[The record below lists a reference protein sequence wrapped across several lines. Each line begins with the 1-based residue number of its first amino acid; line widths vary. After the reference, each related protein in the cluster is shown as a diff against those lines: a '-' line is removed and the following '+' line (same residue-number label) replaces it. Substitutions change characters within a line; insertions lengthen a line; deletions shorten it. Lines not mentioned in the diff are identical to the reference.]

1 MPHAPGVRLG
11 PYEVLGPLGA
21 GGMGEVYRARDSKLG
36 RDVAIKTLP
45 EEFTRDPERLAR
57 FQREARLLASLNH
70 PNIAAIYGF
79 EEADEVKYLVLECVE
94 GETLAERLVAGPLP
108 VEEALSICAQ
118 IAAGVEAAHEA
129 GVIHR
134 DLKPGN
140 VKIRPDGSVKVLDF
154 GLAKGS
160 ERAGPSED
168 QSRSPTISAG
178 TEAGVIL
185 GTAAYMSPEQAR
197 GKPLDKRT
205 DIWSFAC
212 VLYECQTFRGETTSD
227 TLAAIL
233 KSDPDWSALSAETP
247 AKVRDLL
254 KRCLQK
260 DPRRRL
266 HDIADARIEIEEAQ
280 TASAS
285 GEARASAPAASAPR
299 ARLLWGLG
307 GVLVATAVFAVTSL
321 LARREPGAGAPIV
334 RAVLPL
340 PPGERPFTG
349 YRSPFTPH
357 PTLAIS
363 PDGRTVVL
371 GAVRDGVLRLFRRR
385 LDAVQAEPIQGTE
398 QGYAPFFS
406 PDGQWL
412 GFFTADELRKVP
424 LSGGSALPLCR
435 VPPVTAGGSWGVDG
449 RIVFTPV
456 TNGPLYVVPDTGGE
470 PGPLTKLDASRGEH
484 AHLYPQV
491 LPGGHRIL
499 FTLRLGRDFQDVGKS
514 NIAVLDTRTG
524 KWRTVL
530 EGSSYA
536 RYGAGRLVFVR
547 GSSVFSAPFDLARL
561 EVTGPAVALI
571 EQVALDADHGI
582 AHFDISAEGT
592 LAFLDGPV
600 IRLPTTA
607 VLQLDRRGKEV
618 PLPLPSAYY
627 NNPRLSPDGKRLALT
642 QHLGIRG
649 SIVVY
654 DRERRILSTL
664 TPDPGR
670 FFGPVWSPDGKR
682 IAFSRYAAAM
692 PELCAKN
699 ADGSGEVEA
708 LTRPA
713 GDAEFPNSWSPDGK
727 VIAYTIAYTADRS
740 PTRRLLSTD
749 IWFFSPGSQRSPLP
763 WFETAFRETAS
774 AFSPDGK
781 WIAYVSD
788 EPGHPEISLR
798 PYPGPGAKIKISSE
812 WGIEPIWSRD
822 GRELLY
828 RTGARGEKF
837 MAVEIRTSPEL
848 VVSTPRL
855 LFSSDLDVGGPE
867 GREDRFREYDLSR
880 DGNEIIGLRTVRAE
894 ELNRQLAI
902 VTNWASALARS
913 FASR

>member
-1 MPHAPGVRLG
+1 
-11 PYEVLGPLGA
+11 
-21 GGMGEVYRARDSKLG
+21 MGEVYRARDTRLH
-36 RDVAIKTLP
+36 RDVAIKALP
-45 EEFTRDPERLAR
+45 AEFAADAERLAR

-70 PNIAAIYGF
+70 PNIAAIYGL
-79 EEADEVKYLVLECVE
+79 EEDGGANYLVLEIVE
-94 GETLAERLVAGPLP
+94 GESLSQRLAAGPLP
-108 VEEALSICAQ
+108 VEEALAVCAQ
-118 IAAGVEAAHEA
+118 IAAGVSAAHDA

-140 VKIRPDGSVKVLDF
+140 VMVRPDGSVKVLDF
-154 GLAKGS
+154 GLAKGAEAPGATS
-160 ERAGPSED
+160 DLSA
-168 QSRSPTISAG
+168 SPTVSAG
-178 TEAGVIL
+178 TQQGVIL

-197 GKPLDKRT
+197 GRPLDKRA
-205 DIWSFAC
+205 DIWSFGC
-212 VLYECQTFRGETTSD
+212 IFYECLTGHQVFREDTVSD
-227 TLAAIL
+227 TLASIIR
-233 KSDPDWSALSAETP
+233 SEPDWDALPAQTP
-247 AKVRDLL
+247 SRVRDLL
-254 KRCLQK
+254 RRCLRK
-260 DPRRRL
+260 DPRQRL

-285 GEARASAPAASAPR
+285 GEIAAPGAAASAR
-299 ARLLWGLG
+299 GARLLWGLG
-307 GVLVATAVFAVTSL
+307 GVLVAATIFAAISIL
-321 LARREPGAGAPIV
+321 SRREPGAGAPIV
-334 RAVLPL
+334 RAVLSL
-340 PPGERPFTG
+340 PPGERLFTG
-349 YRSPFTPH
+349 YRTPLAPY

-363 PDGRTVVL
+363 PDGRTVVF
-371 GAVRDGVLRLFRRR
+371 GAVRDGVLRLLRRR

-424 LSGGSALPLCR
+424 LSGGSALPICR
-435 VPPVTAGGSWGVDG
+435 VPPVTAGGSWRADG
-449 RIVFTPV
+449 RIVFTPL
-456 TNGPLYVVPDTGGE
+456 TNGPLFVVSDSGGE

-484 AHLYPQV
+484 AHLYPQA
-491 LPGGHRIL
+491 LPGRHAIL
-499 FTLRLGRDFQDVGKS
+499 FTIRLGRDFQDVGKS
-514 NIAVLDTRTG
+514 NIAALDTRTG

-547 GSSVFSAPFDLARL
+547 GSSVFSTPFDLERL
-561 EVTGPAVALI
+561 EVTGTAVALI

-582 AHFDISAEGT
+582 AHFDISPEGT

-642 QHLGIRG
+642 QSLGIRG
-649 SIVVY
+649 SVAVY

-664 TPDPGR
+664 TPEPGR
-670 FFGPVWSPDGKR
+670 YFLPLWSPDGKR
-682 IAFSRYAAAM
+682 IAFSRYAAAA
-692 PELCAKN
+692 PELCVKN
-699 ADGSGEVEA
+699 ADGTGEVEA

-740 PTRRLLSTD
+740 PTRRLFSTD
-749 IWFFSPGSQRSPLP
+749 IWFVSPGSPRSPLP
-763 WFETAFRETAS
+763 WFETPFRETAP

-798 PYPGPGAKIKISSE
+798 PYPGPGAKVKISSD
-812 WGIEPIWSRD
+812 WGIEPIWTRD

-828 RTGARGEKF
+828 RTGAMGKKF
-837 MAVEIRTSPEL
+837 MAVDIRTSPEL
-848 VVSTPRL
+848 AVSQPRL

-867 GREDRFREYDLSR
+867 GREDRFREYDVSR
-880 DGNEIIGLRTVRAE
+880 DGNEIIALRTVLPE
-894 ELNRQLAI
+894 EPDRRLMI
-902 VTNWASALARS
+902 VTGWAAEAGRSAS
-913 FASR
+913 EKP